1 MDSGTFTLKTKNPF
15 MTMPPERLPMERLQ
29 KVLAQQGIGSRREVE
44 RWIESG
50 RVRVNGA
57 VAELGQKIDPQRD
70 RVQIDQT
77 PVKFAEDFE
86 QIYILLH
93 KPKGVV
99 STCYDP
105 QHRRTV
111 LDLLPFPLRQGK
123 GIHPVGRLDSDS
135 TGALLLTNNGDLTFQ
150 LTHPSHDI
158 LKTYRVWVEG
168 YPHPVTLDQWRSGV
182 QLQESNAPREE
193 ESALTLPAEIEVL
206 QQEKGQT
213 CLKIQMR
220 EGRNRQIRRIAE
232 LLGHPVLRLHRLG
245 IGAINLG
252 DLHRGQWRNLTP
264 WEVESLS
271 NRSLPSSAK
280 RSLPRRK

>member
-1 MDSGTFTLKTKNPF
+1 MEHL
-15 MTMPPERLPMERLQ
+15 ERLQ

-70 RVQIDQT
+70 RVHIDQNS
-77 PVKFAEDFE
+77 VKFAEDVE

-135 TGALLLTNNGDLTFQ
+135 TGALLFTNNGELTFQ
-150 LTHPSHDI
+150 LTHPSHEI

-182 QLQESNAPREE
+182 QLEASNAL
-193 ESALTLPAEIEVL
+193 ESKALGANPLKEGESSLTLPAEIEVL

-232 LLGHPVLRLHRLG
+232 LLGHPVLRLHRLA

-264 WEVESLS
+264 WEVQSLS
-271 NRSLPSSAK
+271 NRSLSTAPK
-280 RSLPRRK
+280 RSHPRRREGDRSRSLKP

>member
-1 MDSGTFTLKTKNPF
+1 MDSGTFTPKTKNPF

-232 LLGHPVLRLHRLG
+232 LLGHPVLRLHRLA

>member
-1 MDSGTFTLKTKNPF
+1 M
-15 MTMPPERLPMERLQ
+15 
-29 KVLAQQGIGSRREVE
+29 
-44 RWIESG
+44 
-50 RVRVNGA
+50 
-57 VAELGQKIDPQRD
+57 AELGQKIDPQRD
-70 RVQIDQT
+70 RVHIDQNS
-77 PVKFAEDFE
+77 VKFAEDVE

-135 TGALLLTNNGDLTFQ
+135 TGALLLTNNGELTFQ
-150 LTHPSHDI
+150 LTHPSHEI

-168 YPHPVTLDQWRSGV
+168 YPHPVTLDQWRSG
-182 QLQESNAPREE
+182 
-193 ESALTLPAEIEVL
+193 L

-232 LLGHPVLRLHRLG
+232 LLGHPVLRLHRLA

-264 WEVESLS
+264 WEVQSLS
-271 NRSLPSSAK
+271 NRSLSTAPK
-280 RSLPRRK
+280 RSHPRRREGDRSRSLKP

>member
-1 MDSGTFTLKTKNPF
+1 

>member
-1 MDSGTFTLKTKNPF
+1 
-15 MTMPPERLPMERLQ
+15 MERLQ

-182 QLQESNAPREE
+182 QLQESNASGEE

-271 NRSLPSSAK
+271 NRSLP
-280 RSLPRRK
+280 RRK